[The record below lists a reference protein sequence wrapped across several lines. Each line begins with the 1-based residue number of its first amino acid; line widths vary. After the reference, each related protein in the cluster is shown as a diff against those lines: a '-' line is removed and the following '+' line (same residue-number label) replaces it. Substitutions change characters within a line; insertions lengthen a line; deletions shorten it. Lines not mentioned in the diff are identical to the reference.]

1 MPKKG
6 TNTFEMHEG
15 DAEARKKAEAHVAK
29 LKEKAA
35 KELLKSKGGFAL
47 FTVKSSRRKDG
58 GGVQQMVAGA
68 MSIPDTIHLA
78 MIMQQT
84 AQQLLDSIQAG
95 MREMDGDER

>member
-1 MPKKG
+1 MPKEK
-6 TNTFEMHEG
+6 NEFHMHEG
-15 DAEARKKAEAHVAK
+15 EPEVRKKAEAQVQKA
-29 LKEKAA
+29 KEKAA

-47 FTVKSSRRKDG
+47 FTVKPPRGKSG

-68 MSIPDTIHLA
+68 MSVPDTIHLA

-95 MREMDGDER
+95 MRELDGNER